1 MFVQRLLK
9 LYQRRKVA
17 AQLGVRFERSATFR
31 LPNDIVINGRSH
43 RLSLPDENGVKVAF
57 IDLLLDDCYGCKKA
71 PQQVRTVLDIGGNV
85 GLFGITA
92 RAAFPNATIHVYEP
106 NPHLEKYLKVQ
117 GEAGRFQYF
126 MDAVG
131 LDDGKVFLNFHEDS
145 VQTRSEVSTG
155 GNIDQIA
162 FRHAIEKLGGQ
173 VDFLKMDCEGAE
185 WQLFEDK
192 ESWQK
197 VQHLSMEYH
206 LWDHHT
212 ETEVL
217 SKVRGLGFNI
227 LSHTPLGGF
236 GLIIAAR

>member
-31 LPNDIVINGRSH
+31 LPNDVVINGCRH
-43 RLSLPDENGVKVAF
+43 HLSLPEENGVKMAF
-57 IDLLLDDCYGCKKA
+57 IDLLLDDCYGCKNVL
-71 PQQVRTVLDIGGNV
+71 QQPRTVLDIGGNV

-117 GEAGRFQYF
+117 GEAGGFQYF

-131 LDDGKVFLNFHEDS
+131 LEDGKVLLNFLEDA
-145 VQTRSEVSTG
+145 VLTRSEVSQG

-162 FRHAIEKLGGQ
+162 FRRAIEKIGGH
-173 VDFLKMDCEGAE
+173 VGFLKMDCEGGE
-185 WQLFEDK
+185 WLLLEDI

-227 LSHTPLGGF
+227 LSHTPLGNF